1 MNEKCT
7 CDEHLS
13 ESPWVRSIAN
23 TSGELE
29 REVRSRRFNVI
40 EAFLVM
46 TLLLVVL
53 WYIQYTFGVLGENDA
68 VNTGT
73 TIFLTVA
80 ALYCL
85 FGSPFLHRDTLS
97 SWGLGNPVA
106 LWRRI
111 REGEGATRYLLAATV
126 MLLTLGLTAV
136 VYWQWVEVAD
146 FLFKMKEESALAVTA
161 TLTGKIGVVIFGF
174 VLSAF
179 FCTFVMRYDNFLPA
193 LFMAVKILLLLGTGL
208 YLLAFAVMGTAAFAD
223 FEGAKFGLDVFG
235 YVFWGA
241 LQQLLF
247 CSYFG
252 TRLRKGFAPA
262 EPPEN
267 MWKVRLGVAV
277 LNGAFFG
284 IIHINSWSLVMVC
297 WLLGC
302 FLSWVFME
310 DRNRNL
316 IALGFIHGFLGSS
329 VGWLFDGDKAGGF
342 EIEMG
347 VGPTHMEGF
356 DLLTIVVVSLLI
368 LGFSAFIFRAWRKW
382 PER

>member
-1 MNEKCT
+1 MNEKHLY
-7 CDEHLS
+7 DEPLP
-13 ESPWVRSIAN
+13 ETPWIRNIAN
-23 TSGELE
+23 TSGEFE
-29 REVRSRRFNVI
+29 RELRSRRFNVV

-46 TLLLVVL
+46 TVLLIVL
-53 WYIQYTFGVLGENDA
+53 WYIQYVFGVLGENEA

-73 TIFLTVA
+73 TVFLTIA

-85 FGSPFLHRDTLS
+85 FVSPFLHRDTLS

-106 LWRRI
+106 LWRMI
-111 REGEGATRYLLAATV
+111 RDDKGLRGYATAGIVLALTGALASA
-126 MLLTLGLTAV
+126 

-146 FLFKMKEESALAVTA
+146 FLFKMERETAEAVIA
-161 TLTGKIGVVIFGF
+161 TPAGKIGVGILGV
-174 VLSAF
+174 VLAGF
-179 FCTFVMRYDNFLPA
+179 FCTFVIRYDNFLSA
-193 LFMAVKILLLLGTGL
+193 LFTTFKILLLLGTAL
-208 YLLAFAVMGTAAFAD
+208 YLLAYGVMGTAAFAD
-223 FEGAKFGLDVFG
+223 FEGSKFALDVFG

-241 LQQLLF
+241 LQQVLF

-252 TRLRKGFAPA
+252 TRLRKGFSPA
-262 EPPEN
+262 EAPEDR
-267 MWKVRLGVAV
+267 WKLRLAVAV

-316 IALGFIHGFLGSS
+316 VALGFIHGFLGSS

-356 DLLTIVVVSLLI
+356 DPLTMVVVTVLI
-368 LGFSAFIFRAWRKW
+368 LGFGAFIARALWKW
-382 PER
+382 PEK

>member
-1 MNEKCT
+1 MHDNNKHET
-7 CDEHLS
+7 
-13 ESPWVRSIAN
+13 PWVRSIAN

-29 REVRSRRFNVI
+29 RELRSRKFNVV

-46 TLLLVVL
+46 TVLLVVL
-53 WYIQYTFGVLGENDA
+53 WYVQYFFGVLGDNAA
-68 VNTGT
+68 VNKGVTL
-73 TIFLTVA
+73 FLTVA

-85 FGSPFLHRDTLS
+85 FGSPFLHRDTLA

-106 LWRRI
+106 LWRMVRHD
-111 REGEGATRYLLAATV
+111 EGVRGKIVGGIVLVLTLVLAAV
-126 MLLTLGLTAV
+126 A
-136 VYWQWVEVAD
+136 YWQWSEVAK
-146 FLFKMKEESALAVTA
+146 FLFGMKEEAARAVIGSLA
-161 TLTGKIGVVIFGF
+161 GKAGVGLF
-174 VLSAF
+174 VLMLSGF
-179 FCTFVMRYDNFLPA
+179 FCTFVIRYDNFLSA
-193 LFMAVKILLLLGTGL
+193 LLTVLKILVPLGGGL

-223 FEGAKFGLDVFG
+223 FEGPKFALDVFG

-262 EPPEN
+262 ESPEN
-267 MWKVRLGVAV
+267 RWKLRLGVAV

-284 IIHINSWSLVMVC
+284 IIHINSWMLVMVC

-316 IALGFIHGFLGSS
+316 VALGFIHGFLGSS

-342 EIEMG
+342 EIDMG
-347 VGPTHMEGF
+347 VGPTHVHGF
-356 DLLTIVVVSLLI
+356 DPLTVVVVTVLI
-368 LGFSAFIFRAWRKW
+368 LGFSAFIARALWKW

>member
-1 MNEKCT
+1 MFREKLPDT
-7 CDEHLS
+7 YAPEA
-13 ESPWVRSIAN
+13 PWIRSIAN
-23 TSGELE
+23 TGGEPE
-29 REVRSRRFNVI
+29 RELQSRRFNVV

-46 TLLLVVL
+46 TLLLIVL
-53 WYIQYTFGVLGENDA
+53 WYVQYLFGVLGKNNA

-73 TIFLTVA
+73 TVFLTLA

-85 FGSPFLHRDTLS
+85 FGSPFLHKDTLN

-106 LWRRI
+106 LWRMVWQ
-111 REGEGATRYLLAATV
+111 GNGARGYITGGV
-126 MLLTLGLTAV
+126 VIVLTAGLTAA
-136 VYWQWVEVAD
+136 VYWQWIEVAD
-146 FLFKMKEESALAVTA
+146 FLFDMKPKTAEAFIESVAGKLGVGMFGLVLATFF
-161 TLTGKIGVVIFGF
+161 TTCVI
-174 VLSAF
+174 
-179 FCTFVMRYDNFLPA
+179 RYDNFLSA
-193 LFMAVKILLLLGTGL
+193 LLSSLKVLLVLGTAL
-208 YLLAFAVMGTAAFAD
+208 YLLAYAVMGLSAFSD
-223 FEGAKFGLDVFG
+223 FEGPKFALDVFG

-262 EPPEN
+262 NSPEN
-267 MWKVRLGVAV
+267 VWKMRLAVAV

-284 IIHINSWSLVMVC
+284 IIHINSWALVMVC

-302 FLSWVFME
+302 VLSWLFME

-316 IALGFIHGFLGSS
+316 VALGFIHGFLGSS

-347 VGPTHMEGF
+347 VGPTHMDGF
-356 DLLTIVVVSLLI
+356 DPLTMIVVTLLI
-368 LGFSAFIFRAWRKW
+368 LGFSAFIARAWWRW
-382 PER
+382 REV